1 MLFRSENDSDGDGI
15 CGGVPPLHVWHDH
28 LNEFAGEYYAAGGPR
43 VDQCSN
49 DPDNNKDKD
58 RKCDE
63 RGTDDQVVSWDFYT
77 HPLNDKGKK
86 AGLVGW
92 SDKEDVFEVAGE
104 EPVVLSELDDRRFIF
119 DERVIEICERSD
131 SAIDALFS
139 VTRGRYDWTGTM
151 ESVQHLIEVRDAA
164 QLAVEEES
172 DELYKETLA
181 EFVIAAD
188 EALAKERKTVVDKA
202 YILKNEMHEIEQ
214 SIEGFTRRMS
224 NTERLR
230 EGAQSMEERDNLD
243 KKLTEIGDQIKDA
256 QEKIKIGRAHV

>member
-1 MLFRSENDSDGDGI
+1 MVRTLAYRTFRLRQRLRAPDA
-15 CGGVPPLHVWHDH
+15 
-28 LNEFAGEYYAAGGPR
+28 LNPAGGPR

-164 QLAVEEES
+164 LEPLQRGGLLGR
-172 DELYKETLA
+172 DLP
-181 EFVIAAD
+181 
-188 EALAKERKTVVDKA
+188 
-202 YILKNEMHEIEQ
+202 
-214 SIEGFTRRMS
+214 
-224 NTERLR
+224 R
-230 EGAQSMEERDNLD
+230 EGVRLGA
-243 KKLTEIGDQIKDA
+243 
-256 QEKIKIGRAHV
+256 